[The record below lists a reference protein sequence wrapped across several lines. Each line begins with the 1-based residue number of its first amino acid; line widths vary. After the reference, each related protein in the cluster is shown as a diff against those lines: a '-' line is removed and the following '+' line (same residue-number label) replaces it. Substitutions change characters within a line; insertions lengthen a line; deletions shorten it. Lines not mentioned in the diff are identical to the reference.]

1 MPLLRSGHCR
11 GLELKTSF
19 WPFLLGFLATC
30 FQIIILR
37 EFEVRFQGNEL
48 VYGLVL
54 AFWLLGGGLGSL
66 LAEKRFQAKISPA
79 AFYSGIIIITA
90 VLLIL
95 LRLSRF
101 FFGLLPAEMTG
112 PGPLLLTSWFISF
125 ALSLPLGVLFVF
137 NVFWQQGQLVAVY
150 QLESLG
156 AAAGGLL
163 VYLVL
168 TPRLSSWQ
176 AAALIILLAAL
187 AVSLVSGSRKMAAP
201 FLIFLVA
208 AGLWFGD
215 RLTERIYW
223 KPLQLVEVRDSP
235 YARLQVVRTGE
246 LVSFYTNS
254 SLAFNFPDPA
264 SAEEAI
270 HFAFLQRPEAVR
282 LLLVGGGLNGALAQ
296 ALQYPRV
303 RVDYVEL
310 DPALVK
316 LAIQVLDSWT
326 TGLNDPRVTIHLQDG
341 RKFLQATGNRYDL
354 IICNLPEPATAQVNR
369 FYTVEFF
376 SQVREKLSENG
387 VFSFLLPS
395 SESYLSPQRT
405 LLLASIYH
413 SLKIIFPHV
422 EVIPGDN
429 NIMLASAGPL
439 DISTESLLEKL
450 NRYQLKTVFF
460 RPEFLRSRLHPI
472 KREYLRS
479 SLMSVGRPRLN
490 SDRLPVSYFYQTLIW
505 SQQFHGPLSQ
515 WLGRLQHL
523 TVFWLFHLPL
533 LLFLLVILFLSLFR
547 KKSGAIYLLPIT
559 VMGFTTIVAEVALI
573 LAFQSR
579 LGLVY
584 SKISL
589 LFTTFMAGLF
599 LGSSLARRM
608 SASLSPRHLVAVQA
622 GFVVL
627 LALAGLAPGAAT
639 EPVFYGLLLVM
650 GFLGGFL
657 FVVSNVIYLQ
667 SRMRYGLGYS
677 LDLFGSFLGALLAT
691 SVFIPLL
698 GLALLFSFLLLVNS
712 FCLSFILLRL
722 YALK

>member
-11 GLELKTSF
+11 GLELKNSF
-19 WPFLLGFLATC
+19 WPFLLGFLATS
-30 FQIIILR
+30 FQVIILR

-66 LAEKRFQAKISPA
+66 LAEKKFQAEISPVV
-79 AFYSGIIIITA
+79 FYRGMIIITA
-90 VLLIL
+90 ALLVL
-95 LRLSRF
+95 LRLARF
-101 FFGLLPAEMTG
+101 AFGTLPAEMTG
-112 PGPLLLTSWFISF
+112 PGPLLLTSWLISF
-125 ALSLPLGVLFVF
+125 ALSLPLGALFVF
-137 NVFWQQGQLVAVY
+137 NVFWQRGRLVPVY

-168 TPRLSSWQ
+168 TPHLSSWQ
-176 AAALIILLAAL
+176 AAALISLLAGL
-187 AVSLVSGSRKMAAP
+187 AINLVAGSKQMVSTV
-201 FLIFLVA
+201 ITVLVA

-215 RLTERIYW
+215 RPTEKFYW
-223 KPLQLVEVRDSP
+223 KPLHLVEVRDSP

-246 LVSFYTNS
+246 LVSFYVNS

-270 HFAFLQRPEAVR
+270 HFAFLQRPEATR
-282 LLLVGGGLNGALAQ
+282 LLLIGGGLNGTLAQ

-310 DPALVK
+310 DPALVR
-316 LAIQVLDSWT
+316 LARQVLPDRQ
-326 TGLNDPRVTIHLQDG
+326 TGLEDPRVTINLQDG
-341 RKFLQATGNRYDL
+341 RKFLRATRNRYDL

-376 SQVREKLSENG
+376 RQVREKLAEDG

-405 LLLASIYH
+405 ILLATIYH
-413 SLKIIFPHV
+413 SLLTVFPRV
-422 EVIPGDN
+422 EIIPGDN
-429 NIMLASAGPL
+429 NILLASAGPL
-439 DISTESLLEKL
+439 DITTDSLLEKL
-450 NRYQLKTVFF
+450 DRYQLKTVFF
-460 RPEFLRSRLHPI
+460 RPEFLRSRLHPL

-479 SLMSVGRPRLN
+479 SLQTVDSPRLN
-490 SDRLPVSYFYQTLIW
+490 SDRLPVSYFYQTLVW
-505 SQQFHGPLSQ
+505 SQQFHGPLSRG
-515 WLGRLQHL
+515 LGQLQHQ
-523 TVFWLFHLPL
+523 TRFWLFDLPL
-533 LLFLLVILFLSLFR
+533 FLFMLLIMFLIAFR
-547 KKSGAIYLLPIT
+547 KKGGTIYLLPIT

-584 SKISL
+584 GKISL
-589 LFTTFMAGLF
+589 LFTIFMAGLF
-599 LGSSLARRM
+599 LGSSLARR
-608 SASLSPRHLVAVQA
+608 LSSTLGPRHLVAVQT
-622 GFVVL
+622 GFVIL
-627 LALAGLAPGAAT
+627 LALAGLAPAAAP
-639 EPVFYGLLLVM
+639 EPAFYGLLLVM

-657 FVVSNVIYLQ
+657 FVVSNFIYLQ
-667 SRMRYGLGYS
+667 SQIRYGLGYS

-698 GLALLFSFLLLVNS
+698 GLELLFTFLLLVNS
-712 FCLSFILLRL
+712 FCLGFILFRL
-722 YALK
+722 YVFK